1 MFFRTAFCNEKR
13 WLLRT
18 ALFGTALALMASG
31 CSGKSTD
38 DSAFGANG
46 SQGGTGEFAD
56 GRGISGSELGDEP
69 QRVDELGTVYFD
81 YDRAEI
87 RGDAR
92 PTLKSNSQ
100 AIQGR
105 AEWSTITIEGHC
117 DERGSEEYNLA
128 LGERRAT
135 AAKRYLVDLGVPSA
149 RLMTVSFGE
158 SSPAVQ
164 GHEESA
170 WRWNRRVEF
179 RVSR

>member
-1 MFFRTAFCNEKR
+1 MFFRTIFCNGQG
-13 WLLRT
+13 WLVRT
-18 ALFGTALALMASG
+18 AFFGTAVFLAVSG
-31 CSGKSTD
+31 CSGKSTGGNALGSD
-38 DSAFGANG
+38 G
-46 SQGGTGEFAD
+46 SQGGAGEFAD
-56 GRGISGSELGDEP
+56 GRGISGSEIGETP
-69 QRVDELGTVYFD
+69 QRVDELSTVYFD

-87 RGDAR
+87 RNDAR

-100 AIQGR
+100 AISLR
-105 AEWSTITIEGHC
+105 DEWSTITLEGHC

-135 AAKRYLVDLGVPSA
+135 AARRYLVDLGVPES
-149 RLMTVSFGE
+149 RLVTVSFGD

-164 GHEESA
+164 GHDESA